1 MTKRILFLQGGK
13 AVVLIDVDGLPGIV
27 DPLVA
32 ASDGSQV
39 SVVDHVLGQLA
50 LLVLVLVL
58 ESS

>member
-1 MTKRILFLQGGK
+1 M
-13 AVVLIDVDGLPGIV
+13 LINVDGLPGIV

-58 ESS
+58 ERSQ